1 MVELKGIIL
10 DFRQAVA
17 AQNLGKVAFDAA
29 LTVGVL
35 VLLAEVAANY
45 KKRQYVKNAMV
56 GLIAFIITYAF
67 IRYFPARGSEFEL
80 VTMLLGLWYAA
91 QVIYNLAGRALKTYS
106 EAFTG
111 GWHAFRQAINGKK
124 AYQHSSRQTYQAYQE
139 ASQGNNL
146 EKEASTAG
154 PPPGVEYLP
163 PRRPDPRAFDGLI
176 GLDKAIDAIKTA
188 LELPLKQ
195 PEKIREYNLELPR
208 GILLYG
214 PPGTGKTS
222 FARAAARYFGCSFY
236 AVNASS
242 LIGRYVGTS
251 EANLRNLF
259 AHARRHRPAVIFFD
273 EIDAIGRRRDGSD
286 MNRASDILL
295 QLLLGELDGFASRE
309 GIFII
314 AATNRADV
322 LDEALVRP
330 GRLDQK
336 IELPL
341 PGARA
346 RRQLFEVYLRNRPTE
361 LNETDY
367 QTLVARTEGTSGA
380 DIKAICDRAALAAS
394 RVRARIDCAYLIEA
408 INELRGRG

>member
-1 MVELKGIIL
+1 MVELKGVIL
-10 DFRQAVA
+10 DFRQAVM
-17 AQNLGKVAFDAA
+17 AQNLSKVAFDAA

-45 KKRQYVKNAMV
+45 KKRQYVKNALV
-56 GLIAFIITYAF
+56 GLIAFSITFAF

-80 VTMLLGLWYAA
+80 VAMLLGLWYAA
-91 QVIYNLAGRALKTYS
+91 QVIYNLAGRALKIYS
-106 EAFTG
+106 EAFSG
-111 GWHAFRQAINGKK
+111 GWQAFRQAVNGKK
-124 AYQHSSRQTYQAYQE
+124 AYQHSYRQTYQAYQE
-139 ASQGNNL
+139 AGRNTAQE
-146 EKEASTAG
+146 EKDPKEDI
-154 PPPGVEYLP
+154 PPGVEYLP
-163 PRRPDPRAFDGLI
+163 PRRPDPGAFDGLI
-176 GLDKAIDAIKTA
+176 GLDKAVDAIKTA

-251 EANLRNLF
+251 EANLRDLF

-273 EIDAIGRRRDGSD
+273 EIDAIGRRRDGSNL
-286 MNRASDILL
+286 NRASDILL
-295 QLLLGELDGFASRE
+295 QLLLGELDGFAGRE

-341 PGARA
+341 PGDRA
-346 RRQLFEVYLRNRPTE
+346 RRRLFEVYLRNRPTE

-367 QTLVARTEGTSGA
+367 QNLAARTAGASAA
-380 DIKAICDRAALAAS
+380 DIKAACDRAAWAAS
-394 RVRARIDCAYLIEA
+394 RVRARIDCAYLMDA
-408 INELRGRG
+408 INEVRGKG